1 MSQRSVM
8 PVWPA
13 RHTRSVFVRLAM
25 LVIPVSVLTAQDK
38 LITASSV
45 WRLTL
50 EPEA

>member
-1 MSQRSVM
+1 MSQRSLM

-13 RHTRSVFVRLAM
+13 RHTRSLFVRLAV
-25 LVIPVSVLTAQDK
+25 LAIPVSVLTSQDT

-45 WRLTL
+45 RRLTL